1 MQTVLSQALHTPR
14 LIVRTIQEGDLPDLF
29 KVFSDDTVTR
39 FLPYITWED
48 TLAAHS
54 WYARVKE
61 MAAQAS
67 AVQCVMVD
75 KESSQVIGSCL
86 LFRFDTESER
96 CELGYALAQ
105 SHWGGGY
112 MAEAL
117 RALLTHAFGEMG
129 INRIEAEVDPR
140 NPASAQLLRKL
151 GFTQEGL
158 LRQRWKM
165 KGEIKDTWMFS
176 LLRDEWLAAN
186 RPG

>member
-1 MQTVLSQALHTPR
+1 MPLHTPR
-14 LIVRTIQEGDLPDLF
+14 LIVRTIQEDDLPDLYQ
-29 KVFSDDTVTR
+29 VFSDAAVTR

-54 WYARVKE
+54 WYARVKD
-61 MAAQAS
+61 MAAQA
-67 AVQCVMVD
+67 AGMQCVIVD
-75 KESSQVIGSCL
+75 KASNKVIGACL
-86 LFRFDTESER
+86 LFRFDPECER

-112 MAEAL
+112 MAEAV
-117 RALLTHAFGEMG
+117 RALLNHAFAEMG

-151 GFTQEGL
+151 GFMQEGL

-165 KGEIKDTWMFS
+165 KGEIKDTWMFG
-176 LLRDEWLAAN
+176 LLRDEWQAAN
-186 RPG
+186 TPA

>member
-1 MQTVLSQALHTPR
+1 MQTVLTQALHTPR
-14 LIVRTIQEGDLPDLF
+14 LIVRTIQEDDLPDLY
-29 KVFSDDTVTR
+29 KVFSDDAVTR

-61 MAAQAS
+61 MAVQAS
-67 AVQCVMVD
+67 AVQCVIVD
-75 KESSQVIGSCL
+75 KQSSQVIGACL
-86 LFRFDTESER
+86 LFRFDTECER

-165 KGEIKDTWMFS
+165 KGEIKDTWMFG
-176 LLRDEWLAAN
+176 LLRGEWQ
-186 RPG
+186 GMEKSG